1 MSSENACTTSGT
13 HVEGCNSQP
22 IPCICRCIWKD
33 ASNSWQA
40 FLDVC
45 PHRLIPLSEGR
56 ITDAKELQCA
66 YHGWCF
72 EASGK
77 CTAIPQGG
85 NASNP
90 RTWATVYQCTVKQGQ
105 HKCHWCRHAVCHAAL
120 LLLLL
125 DSSLPSQVG
134 SHRGYTSF
142 EQTVHSKTALRQQSA
157 NTGHAFSMHCMLCRL
172 DLGETK

>member
-1 MSSENACTTSGT
+1 MAQHRPLLHPHFVSFFLISPLSILLLPAEILMRRNLTLSHCLESSCKHSASRCLHKYSLLQQSACLGWPANIYSLF
-13 HVEGCNSQP
+13 
-22 IPCICRCIWKD
+22 RCIWKD
-33 ASNSWQA
+33 ASNTWQA

-85 NASNP
+85 NANNP
-90 RTWATVYQCTVKQGQ
+90 RTSATVYPCTVKQGE
-105 HKCHWCRHAVCHAAL
+105 L
-120 LLLLL
+120 
-125 DSSLPSQVG
+125 
-134 SHRGYTSF
+134 T
-142 EQTVHSKTALRQQSA
+142 
-157 NTGHAFSMHCMLCRL
+157 
-172 DLGETK
+172 